1 VAVEGYQKEKR
12 HIQNL
17 LDNWG
22 AVHIALMVALDGRRM
37 YLGAEYLQMV
47 VVGYSEARRKMAAGL
62 GGERT
67 AEIDGLHNCLGA
79 GCLHMVAVERLTAC
93 RKLIVSSAV
102 LRKKVVVSCRIETEV
117 DFESKDSE
125 RVDCMMYETFHWV
138 DRRLE
143 VLNQCSH
150 PVAHYEMNNH
160 NRLPAVKRQ

>member
-1 VAVEGYQKEKR
+1 VAVEGYQKEER

-22 AVHIALMVALDGRRM
+22 PMYIARMVALDGRRM
-37 YLGAEYLQMV
+37 YLGAEYLQMM

-62 GGERT
+62 EGEHI
-67 AEIDGLHNCLGA
+67 AEVGGLHKCLGA
-79 GCLHMVAVERLTAC
+79 GCLHMVAVGRLTAC
-93 RKLIVSSAV
+93 RKLVASSAA

-117 DFESKDSE
+117 DFESKGSE

-138 DRRLE
+138 DRKSE

-150 PVAHYEMNNH
+150 PVAHCETNNH
-160 NRLPAVKRQ
+160 NRLPAVKCQ